1 MIRAQP
7 EDTLAPRG
15 EVILFPAC
23 KRLPEVRQAAQA
35 LWERRERPRATT
47 DMVRRIEARFI
58 AQRRFLGVCERAIA
72 IDLEHFARAVD
83 DELARMEAIAQEQ
96 QQ

>member
-1 MIRAQP
+1 MRVQP
-7 EDTLAPRG
+7 EDTPVKRG

-23 KRLPEVRQAAQA
+23 RRLPEVRQAAQA

-72 IDLEHFARAVD
+72 VDLEHFARAVD
-83 DELARMEAIAQEQ
+83 DELIRMEATAEEQ
-96 QQ
+96 QS